1 MDKSPLAKLAGC
13 WETDPA
19 CERTQ
24 ELYGRVIVDFSP
36 EGLMVWTLFEDGKQK
51 KIYLTY
57 ELDGEFLV
65 TDQPSHPKIER
76 TRFRFLDDDHL
87 LLAYGGKESTFR
99 RI

>member
-1 MDKSPLAKLAGC
+1 MDKSPLSKLAGC

-19 CERTQ
+19 CAQTQ

-36 EGLMVWTLFEDGKQK
+36 EGLMVWTLFEGGVQK

-57 ELDGEFLV
+57 EVDGDFLI
-65 TDQPSHPKIER
+65 TDQPNHPHGER
-76 TRFRFLDDDHL
+76 TRFRFIDDNHL
-87 LLAYGGKESTFR
+87 QLSSRGKESRFH